1 MTGQMTGQ
9 RHLRFFLAALLLA
22 VTAGFLYARDTKEV
36 DLAREPLANFPHYLG
51 TRSGTDFA
59 MPQDVL
65 DVLGHGDFLLR
76 NYPDS
81 MGTPDVDLFV
91 AYFASQRAG
100 DTLHSPKNCLPG
112 AGWSPVDSKQT
123 EISVSGLPPFPANEY
138 LIAKGSERRLVLY
151 WYLAHNRAVA
161 SEYWAKFY
169 LVADAM
175 RYNRSDG
182 SMIRLTTA
190 VAPGERI
197 EVARARLMEFAGQ
210 VAPLLDRYV
219 PR

>member
-1 MTGQMTGQ
+1 MNRT
-9 RHLRFFLAALLLA
+9 RNLRFFLAALLLA
-22 VTAGFLYARDTKEV
+22 ITAGFLYARDSKEAQLPREL
-36 DLAREPLANFPHYLG
+36 LAGFPHSVG
-51 TRSGTDFA
+51 TRSGIDYA

-65 DVLGHGDFLLR
+65 DILGHGDFLLR

-81 MGTPDVDLFV
+81 AGTPDVDLFI

-112 AGWSPVDSKQT
+112 AGWSPVDAKET
-123 EISVSGLPPFPANEY
+123 EILLPGQAPFPVNEY
-138 LIAKGSERRLVLY
+138 LIAKGVDRKLVLY
-151 WYLAHNRAVA
+151 WYLAHGRAVA
-161 SEYWAKFY
+161 SEYQAKFY

-182 SMIRLTTA
+182 SLIRMTTP
-190 VAPGERI
+190 VARGERT
-197 EVARARLMEFAGQ
+197 EDARARMMAFAVE
-210 VAPLLDRYV
+210 VAPLLNRYV

>member
-1 MTGQMTGQ
+1 MNRQS
-9 RHLRFFLAALLLA
+9 HLRFTMAAMLLA
-22 VTAGFLYARDTKEV
+22 VTAGFLYAHDSKEV
-36 DLAREPLANFPHYLG
+36 DLPREPLANFPHSLG
-51 TRSGTDFA
+51 TRSGTDYA

-65 DVLGHGDFLLR
+65 DILGHGDFLLR

-81 MGTPDVDLFV
+81 MGAQDVDLFV

-112 AGWSPVDSKQT
+112 AGWSPVASRQT
-123 EISVSGLPPFPANEY
+123 EIRVAGTAPFLANEY

-151 WYLAHNRAVA
+151 WYQAHGRAVA

-182 SMIRLTTA
+182 SLIRMTTPLA
-190 VAPGERI
+190 AGERTDK
-197 EVARARLMEFAGQ
+197 ARARLTEFAEQ
-210 VAPLLDRYV
+210 TVPLLDRYI

>member
-1 MTGQMTGQ
+1 MKMQG
-9 RHLRFFLAALLLA
+9 HFRFLLAAVLLA
-22 VTAGFLYARDTKEV
+22 VTAGFLYARDVKEV
-36 DLAREPLANFPHYLG
+36 ALPREALAGFPHQLG
-51 TRSGTDFA
+51 TRNGADYA
-59 MPQDVL
+59 MQQEVL

-81 MGTPDVDLFV
+81 VGTPDVDLFV

-112 AGWSPVDSKQT
+112 AGWSPVQSKQT
-123 EISVSGLPPFPANEY
+123 EIRVPGASPFKANEY
-138 LIAKGSERRLVLY
+138 LIAKGSDRRLVLY
-151 WYLAHNRAVA
+151 WYQAHSRAVG

-169 LVADAM
+169 LIADAM

-182 SMIRLTTA
+182 SLIRMTTA
-190 VAPGERI
+190 VVPGER
-197 EVARARLMEFAGQ
+197 VDAARVRLMEFAGQ
-210 VAPLLDRYV
+210 VVPLLDRYI

>member
-1 MTGQMTGQ
+1 MS
-9 RHLRFFLAALLLA
+9 RSSHLRLVLAALLLA
-22 VTAGFLYARDTKEV
+22 VTAGFLYAHDSKEV
-36 DLAREPLANFPHYLG
+36 ELSREPLANFPRYLG
-51 TRSGTDFA
+51 TRSGTDYA

-81 MGTPDVDLFV
+81 MGTQDVDLFV

-112 AGWSPVDSKQT
+112 AGWSPVESKET
-123 EISVSGLPPFPANEY
+123 EIRVDGSAPFLANEF

-175 RYNRSDG
+175 RYSRSDG
-182 SMIRLTTA
+182 SLIRMTTPL
-190 VAPGERI
+190 APGERTDK
-197 EVARARLMEFAGQ
+197 ARARLMEFAGQ
-210 VAPLLDRYV
+210 VVPLLGRYI
-219 PR
+219 PQ